1 MKTFLKNNK
10 TNEKM
15 LLKQSKSKKFTAID
29 IEALIKECKKSMPN
43 FYPVVLL
50 AVNADIN
57 LSEILNLNIEDIDL
71 ANQTITIKNRL
82 INRNIAIGCDTISA
96 LKTYTKNHGIKKGVL
111 FKNVLNKPL
120 SDAWAI
126 NNFKKLLKL
135 SGNTTNRIHFYDLR
149 TYQKIY
155 QN

>member
-1 MKTFLKNNK
+1 M
-10 TNEKM
+10 
-15 LLKQSKSKKFTAID
+15 
-29 IEALIKECKKSMPN
+29 
-43 FYPVVLL
+43 
-50 AVNADIN
+50 
-57 LSEILNLNIEDIDL
+57 
-71 ANQTITIKNRL
+71 
-82 INRNIAIGCDTISA
+82 ISV
-96 LKTYTKNHGIKKGVL
+96 LKTYIKNHGIKKGVL